1 MKILKI
7 IGIIILLIII
17 VFIGLLIFIKMKTSN
32 IEDKKDLTTSID
44 KLANNY
50 VKKENAYALV
60 VGVIK
65 NGKVLLNYYGTTER
79 GKSILPDSLTTFELA
94 STSKLF
100 TTSTLQILIDNNEVK
115 LNENI
120 QKILVPKVILPKIA
134 ENTTVQQLATHLSG
148 FPSLPES
155 FMNKMIDETNPYKI
169 LKMQDMYDYLKTC
182 DEKKKEGE
190 FEYSNFGMGLLGHV
204 LELKTGIKYEK
215 LVNKKL
221 LNPIGMN
228 NTFITVDKINKSNI
242 IQGYDQDGN
251 KAPIWTDNVLTG
263 AGSFLSNGMD
273 MMKFL
278 KANLNSNATTISKS
292 LIKTQDNKLNGIKG
306 LGWMQPKSAEK
317 LIGLENIVWHNGM
330 AGGYSSF
337 IAIDKTNNYGV
348 FVLSNKA
355 IDPTKLGINLALSL
369 KTQSWKK

>member
-1 MKILKI
+1 M
-7 IGIIILLIII
+7 
-17 VFIGLLIFIKMKTSN
+17 
-32 IEDKKDLTTSID
+32 
-44 KLANNY
+44 
-50 VKKENAYALV
+50 
-60 VGVIK
+60 
-65 NGKVLLNYYGTTER
+65 
-79 GKSILPDSLTTFELA
+79 
-94 STSKLF
+94 ST
-100 TTSTLQILIDNNEVK
+100 V
-115 LNENI
+115 
-120 QKILVPKVILPKIA
+120 
-134 ENTTVQQLATHLSG
+134 
-148 FPSLPES
+148 
-155 FMNKMIDETNPYKI
+155 
-169 LKMQDMYDYLKTC
+169 
-182 DEKKKEGE
+182 
-190 FEYSNFGMGLLGHV
+190 
-204 LELKTGIKYEK
+204 
-215 LVNKKL
+215 
-221 LNPIGMN
+221 
-228 NTFITVDKINKSNI
+228 